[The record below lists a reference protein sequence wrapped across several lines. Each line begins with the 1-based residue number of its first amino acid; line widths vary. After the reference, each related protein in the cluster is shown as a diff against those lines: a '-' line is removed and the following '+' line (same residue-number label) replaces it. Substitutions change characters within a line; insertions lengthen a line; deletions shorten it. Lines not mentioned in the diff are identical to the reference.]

1 MRSIKFLLTAAMAAA
16 LSVPAVAEATRDR
29 TQYRSDQSRD
39 FARDHEGQLTT
50 DQYHSD
56 RSTRAQS
63 REQYNQTPSGADRQ
77 TVGRTST
84 GLRELDQLG
93 SARIIF
99 YRLGPAD
106 MRVSKLMGLDIRNL
120 QNEDIGEIE
129 DIILENGKTM
139 RAVVIGVGGFL
150 GMGERY
156 VAVDP
161 TSIVISRNEDGDVE
175 AILNTTREDLRNA
188 PEFRFDERRR
198 RIGRLD

>member
-1 MRSIKFLLTAAMAAA
+1 MRSLKFLLMATMAAA
-16 LSVPAVAEATRDR
+16 LSIPAMAETTRDR
-29 TQYRSDQSRD
+29 MQYRSDQSRD
-39 FARDHEGQLTT
+39 LPRDREGQLTT
-50 DQYHSD
+50 DHSD
-56 RSTRAQS
+56 RSTRTQT
-63 REQYNQTPSGADRQ
+63 REQYSQTPSGADRQ
-77 TVGRTST
+77 TMGRTST

-106 MRVSKLMGLDIRNL
+106 MRVSKLIGLEIRNL
-120 QNEDIGEIE
+120 QNEDVGEIE

-139 RAVVIGVGGFL
+139 RALVIGVGGFL

-198 RIGRLD
+198 RVGRLD